1 MAEINQHI
9 EDILR
14 DYKRIAVVGLSDKPH
29 RASNGVARF
38 MLMQGYTVIP
48 VNPGLTEVLGLKAY
62 PSLVDI
68 PEAVDLVDVFR
79 APKYVDEIVEQAIEI
94 GAKGLWL
101 QLGVINPSAAQK
113 ALDAGL
119 KVVMDRCWKI
129 EYQRLFL

>member
-9 EDILR
+9 KDILR

-38 MLMQGYTVIP
+38 MLIQGYTVIP

-68 PEAVDLVDVFR
+68 PEEVDLVDVFR

-94 GAKGLWL
+94 GAKGLW
-101 QLGVINPSAAQK
+101 
-113 ALDAGL
+113 
-119 KVVMDRCWKI
+119 
-129 EYQRLFL
+129 